1 MKYALISQRQM
12 IEIESAFETKRLFA
26 TVKDIE
32 VIDKALKILH
42 LLKFSDAVGIIGA
55 ELAKPEQEPFKPD
68 WVNYRQGLADG
79 AAQPEQ
85 ELAKPEQEPIG
96 WFLKDHLETYMESY
110 KDIEG
115 AIPLYTAPP
124 RKEWVGLSINEGR
137 DFFESKLTRAE
148 LIAEISEFLEEKNN
162 AV

>member
-1 MKYALISQRQM
+1 MTDTKQPETLRLADALVCTS
-12 IEIESAFETKRLFA
+12 
-26 TVKDIE
+26 
-32 VIDKALKILH
+32 VIYPRAQ
-42 LLKFSDAVGIIGA
+42 AAA
-55 ELAKPEQEPFKPD
+55 ELRRLHEENETLKKCLFQMQ
-68 WVNYRQGLADG
+68 N
-79 AAQPEQ
+79 AAI

-115 AIPLYTAPP
+115 AIPLYTSPP
-124 RKEWVGLSINEGR
+124 RKEWVGLSVNEGR